1 MDGAISTKETHDI
14 LQSLTDSQRQAVEHI
29 DGPLLILAGP
39 GSGKTRVITHRVAN
53 LLRHGV
59 PARNILALTF
69 TNKAADEMR
78 LRLDRL
84 APRQAVWMGTFHRFC
99 ARLLRQYASL
109 VGLSENYTI
118 YDTDDSKKALAA
130 AIKESGVKL
139 THYTPD
145 QVTRSISWAKNE
157 LITPADYQPKPGSP
171 LGAITAKIYPVYQ
184 RHLLEANAVDFDDL
198 LVHVA
203 MLLRHSA
210 ELRGQLDSRYR
221 YILVD
226 EYQDT
231 NMAQYAIVRALS
243 VEHPNLAVTGDPDQ
257 SIYGWRGAN
266 LNNILEFENDFPDVR
281 VVRLEQNYR
290 STKNILNVAQHL
302 ISHNFKRKK
311 KDLFTENPVGL
322 AVRLVAYP
330 NHRDEAEYIAA
341 RIAEDIQQGKRR
353 PRDIA
358 IFYRVNYLS
367 RSLEH
372 SLRDHGVPYQILK
385 GLEFYQRKEVR
396 DVIAYLRLLNNP
408 RDNVALRRIINTP
421 RRGIGRT
428 TLDRLAGHAEQYRI
442 SLLDAAREAGLVESL
457 SKRSAVLVA
466 KFVAMYDRLAMH
478 RMAPVEEIMG
488 HVLAESGY
496 RDHLRDSDTEED
508 QERLANID
516 ELLNAAREFDQQ
528 NPDEGRLE
536 EFLEQASLVSDTDD
550 LEAEIDRVTLM
561 TLHAAK
567 GLEFPVVYI
576 VALENDILPHKRSVD
591 DPNKIEEERRLLFVG
606 ITRAE
611 EELQLSFAQY
621 RAARGGVW
629 PTIPS
634 DFLMELPRAEMDV
647 HEPSG
652 AFDSDD
658 EWEDEEFDDLLPDES
673 PGIATLPGP
682 ATVTT
687 AAEMFSKVKAR
698 TRVSPDVFQQGM
710 LVNHPD
716 YGVGKIVALS
726 GAGKKRRATI
736 RFAGEAD
743 SRTILLAFSDLQP
756 VKS

>member
-1 MDGAISTKETHDI
+1 MDGAISTQGTNNV
-14 LQSLTDSQRQAVEHI
+14 LQSLTDSQREAVEHI

-53 LLRHGV
+53 LLEHGI

-84 APRQAVWMGTFHRFC
+84 APQQPVWMGTFHRFC
-99 ARLLRQYASL
+99 ARLLRQHASL

-118 YDTDDSKKALAA
+118 YDTDDSKKALTA
-130 AIKESGVKL
+130 AINSSDVKL

-145 QVTRSISWAKNE
+145 QVARAISWAKNE
-157 LITPADYQPKPGSP
+157 LITPADYKPKLGSP
-171 LGAITAKIYPVYQ
+171 LGAIVAKIYPVYQ
-184 RHLLEANAVDFDDL
+184 RQLLEANAVDFDDL

-203 MLLRHSA
+203 LLLRHSP
-210 ELRGQLDSRYR
+210 ELRGQLDARYR

-231 NMAQYAIVRALS
+231 NLAQYTIVRALS
-243 VEHPNLAVTGDPDQ
+243 VDHPNLAVTGDPDQ

-290 STKNILNVAQHL
+290 STKNILNVAQQL
-302 ISHNFKRKK
+302 ISHNLKRKE
-311 KDLFTENPVGL
+311 KDLFTENPTGL

-330 NHRDEAEYIAA
+330 SYRDEAEHVAA
-341 RIAEDIQQGKRR
+341 RIANEIHQGTRR

-358 IFYRVNYLS
+358 IFYRVNSLS
-367 RSLEH
+367 RSFEH

-385 GLEFYQRKEVR
+385 GLEFYQRKEVK

-408 RDNVALRRIINTP
+408 RDNVAMRRIINTP

-428 TLDRLAGHAEQYRI
+428 TLDRLNNHAEQFRI
-442 SLLDAAREAGLVESL
+442 SLLDAAREAGLIESL

-488 HVLAESGY
+488 HVLVESGY
-496 RDHLRDSDTEED
+496 REQLQQSDAEED
-508 QERLANID
+508 EDRLANID

-550 LEAEIDRVTLM
+550 WETETDRVTLM

-576 VALENDILPHKRSVD
+576 VALENDILPHQRSAD
-591 DPNKIEEERRLLFVG
+591 DPNKVEEERRLLFVG

-611 EELQLSFAQY
+611 EELQLSLAQY

-647 HEPSG
+647 QEPAG
-652 AFDSDD
+652 GFDDD
-658 EWEDEEFDDLLPDES
+658 DPWAEEEFADEPHDDLPN
-673 PGIATLPGP
+673 IQVTPGP
-682 ATVTT
+682 ATLMT
-687 AAEMFSKVKAR
+687 AAEMHAGVKTR
-698 TRVSPDVFQQGM
+698 PRVSPDAFQHGM

-716 YGVGKIVALS
+716 YGLGRIVALS

-736 RFAGEAD
+736 DFAGDAD

-756 VKS
+756 VT